1 MVNFR
6 YAKSQHHMVYLKLN
20 CKKCLVLYKAQ
31 LNGIKNLALHDIDFI
46 TSDTLLFILQV
57 AFVDY
62 GNTAWI
68 SEVNVRHLHPK
79 FIHLPIQ
86 AVECT
91 LDGLKVNEDVDFNWA
106 V

>member
-1 MVNFR
+1 M
-6 YAKSQHHMVYLKLN
+6 
-20 CKKCLVLYKAQ
+20 LY
-31 LNGIKNLALHDIDFI
+31 F
-46 TSDTLLFILQV
+46 LQV

-62 GNTAWI
+62 GDTAWVLETNI
-68 SEVNVRHLHPK
+68 RRLHPK

-91 LDGLKVNEDVDFNWA
+91 LDGLKVNEEVDFNWA

>member
-1 MVNFR
+1 MVI
-6 YAKSQHHMVYLKLN
+6 SCHHESNYQNIILADNYIVLPTNIATYRKIRQIRHFTDLYL
-20 CKKCLVLYKAQ
+20 
-31 LNGIKNLALHDIDFI
+31 
-46 TSDTLLFILQV
+46 LQV

-62 GNTAWI
+62 GDTAWVLETNI
-68 SEVNVRHLHPK
+68 RRLHPK

-91 LDGLKVNEDVDFNWA
+91 LDGLKVNEEVDFNWA